1 MGIVSLIYWVENE
14 MLSLMLSEDES
25 EQHDQTS
32 QASSLTTIQQYC
44 IDIE

>member
-1 MGIVSLIYWVENE
+1 MSIISLIYWVENE
-14 MLSLMLSEDES
+14 MLSLMLSEDEN

-32 QASSLTTIQQYC
+32 QASSLTTIQWYC